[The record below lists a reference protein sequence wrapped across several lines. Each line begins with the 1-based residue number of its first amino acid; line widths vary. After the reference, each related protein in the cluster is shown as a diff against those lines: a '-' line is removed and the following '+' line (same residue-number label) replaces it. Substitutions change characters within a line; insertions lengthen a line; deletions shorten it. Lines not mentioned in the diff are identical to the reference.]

1 MRFFLLR
8 EYIMLI
14 NLETA
19 LALLL
24 LSLVGGGGSIPSVVS
39 QNAVSNITAND
50 IIDLVDNN
58 ETESESPLPL
68 EAIEGLS
75 SIPFV
80 NDADTS
86 YVTPGDSILVNEV
99 ELNPIGNDM
108 AKEWIELYNPTA
120 VDVNIGN
127 FEIRPLFTSA
137 TIKLP
142 SHAVIEAGETYVIEL
157 DRSMLSNTAESLA
170 LANATGDIKDRT
182 PSLVDRGDD
191 ESTWQRIPDGNNEWQ
206 FVENTRGNLNDPDN
220 PTTTFNSVENIQGN
234 LDNSDTLRR
243 LLDNAYSGLEVECL
257 ESAGCVEG

>member
-1 MRFFLLR
+1 MLR

-24 LSLVGGGGSIPSVVS
+24 LSLVGGGGSIPSVVG

-58 ETESESPLPL
+58 VTENDTENESPLTGGGGGSIPSVVGQNAVSNITANDIIDLVDNNVTESDTENESPLPL

-86 YVTPGDSILVNEV
+86 YVTAGDSILVNEV

-108 AKEWIELYNPTA
+108 GKEWIELYNPTA

-142 SHAVIEAGETYVIEL
+142 SDAVIEAGETYVIEL
-157 DRSMLSNTAESLA
+157 DRPMLSNTAESLV

-182 PSLVDRGDD
+182 PSLVDKGDD
-191 ESTWQRIPDGNNEWQ
+191 ERYLAEDS
-206 FVENTRGNLNDPDN
+206 
-220 PTTTFNSVENIQGN
+220 
-234 LDNSDTLRR
+234 
-243 LLDNAYSGLEVECL
+243 
-257 ESAGCVEG
+257 

>member
-1 MRFFLLR
+1 
-8 EYIMLI
+8 MLI

-24 LSLVGGGGSIPSVVS
+24 LSLVGGGGSIPSVVG

-50 IIDLVDNN
+50 IIDLVDNV
-58 ETESESPLPL
+58 TESDTDNESPLPL

-86 YVTPGDSILVNEV
+86 YVTAGDSILINEA

-108 AKEWIELYNPTA
+108 GKEWIELYNPTA
-120 VDVNIGN
+120 VDVNISN

-142 SHAVIEAGETYVIEL
+142 SDAVKHCRKPCPCKRNRRYQGP
-157 DRSMLSNTAESLA
+157 NTISC
-170 LANATGDIKDRT
+170 R
-182 PSLVDRGDD
+182 
-191 ESTWQRIPDGNNEWQ
+191 
-206 FVENTRGNLNDPDN
+206 
-220 PTTTFNSVENIQGN
+220 
-234 LDNSDTLRR
+234 
-243 LLDNAYSGLEVECL
+243 
-257 ESAGCVEG
+257 